1 MLLELQPTEEEAV
14 VRSERNYKSKILV
27 EPVAGSAELF

>member
-1 MLLELQPTEEEAV
+1 MLLELQPTEQEAM
-14 VRSERNYKSKILV
+14 VRSERDYKSKIQV